1 LPRSEEGV
9 VIDIGTGDGT
19 FVYQSARNNPGTFYL
34 GIDAN
39 AAPLAKIS
47 ERIHRKPARGGVDN
61 LLFLQATVENLP
73 EELDGVANVIHVHFP
88 WGSLLR
94 GVAIGD
100 ELVLRNLRL
109 ICSDG
114 AMLEVLIGLDPDRDV
129 AEIARLELPPLT
141 TEYLTEEL
149 VPKYRAAGFEIVER
163 GAISPLNWPELAS
176 SWARRLRNSSER
188 NLIYL
193 IARAEA
199 ASSPGVFV

>member
-1 LPRSEEGV
+1 MA
-9 VIDIGTGDGT
+9 IDIGTGDGT
-19 FVYQSARNNPGTFYL
+19 FVYRSARNNPGTFYL

-39 AAPLAKIS
+39 AGPLAKIS
-47 ERIHRKPARGGVDN
+47 EKIHRKPTKGGVDN
-61 LLFLQATVENLP
+61 LLFVQASVENLP
-73 EELDGVANVIHVHFP
+73 EELDGVANVVHVHFP

-100 ELVLRNLRL
+100 ELVLRNLRR
-109 ICSDG
+109 ICADG
-114 AMLEVLIGLDPDRDV
+114 AMLEVLIGLDPDRDL
-129 AEIARLELPPLT
+129 AEIARLGLPPLT
-141 TEYLTEEL
+141 SEYLTDEL

-163 GAISPLNWPELAS
+163 GAISPLSWPELTS

-199 ASSPGVFV
+199 VSPP

>member
-9 VIDIGTGDGT
+9 VIDVGTGDGT

-39 AAPLAKIS
+39 AGPLAKIS
-47 ERIHRKPARGGVDN
+47 EKIHRKPTKGGVDN
-61 LLFLQATVENLP
+61 LLFVQASVENLP
-73 EELDGVANVIHVHFP
+73 EELDGVANVVHIHFP

-94 GVAIGD
+94 GVATGD
-100 ELVLRNLRL
+100 ELVLRNLRRV
-109 ICSDG
+109 CADR
-114 AMLEVLIGLDPDRDV
+114 AMLEVLIGLDPDRDL
-129 AEIARLELPPLT
+129 AEIARLKLPPLT
-141 TEYLTEEL
+141 TEYVTDEL

-163 GAISPLNWPELAS
+163 GTITPLNWPEFAS

-193 IARAEA
+193 IARAEVER
-199 ASSPGVFV
+199 SPGVFF